1 MKRSIFFGAL
11 ICALLAVFAIW
22 KVKATVDGA
31 SALCGGSQFGTSLY
45 WSSSQSASNGMTPI
59 EYNAWLLNFGNGD
72 WVNDMKRSERLGTN
86 SVCAIRA
93 FFILKYLPDYTIF
106 SSSSLTLH
114 CKNKTSTLEA
124 FASMRDILQKKQRV
138 VSSLFN
144 LSEKSVY
151 VSGEFSLSVRCILK
165 PG

>member
-11 ICALLAVFAIW
+11 ICALLAMFAIW

-31 SALCGGSQFGTSLY
+31 SALCGGSQFGDIYY
-45 WSSSQSASNGMTPI
+45 WSSSQYASNAT
-59 EYNAWLLNFGNGD
+59 NACGLNFSNGNWNYTSKGYD
-72 WVNDMKRSERLGTN
+72 Y

-114 CKNKTSTLEA
+114 CKNKTSTPEA